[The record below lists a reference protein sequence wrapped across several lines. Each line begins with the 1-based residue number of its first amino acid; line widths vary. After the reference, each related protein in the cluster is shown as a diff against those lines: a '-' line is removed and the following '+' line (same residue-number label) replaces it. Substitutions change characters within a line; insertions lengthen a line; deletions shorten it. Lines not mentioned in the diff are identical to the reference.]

1 MKAIYYVFNVRTV
14 HSEDTNYVRFLMSDT
29 DLPRSVCEVSPA
41 ELADGKK
48 WTQQCKQH
56 VDCENDNDVEINKR
70 TIIIKIRM
78 KLLLNRQVNC
88 NSLSE

>member
-41 ELADGKK
+41 ELADGKEMAMQ
-48 WTQQCKQH
+48 TT
-56 VDCENDNDVEINKR
+56 NNTSIAR
-70 TIIIKIRM
+70 TTMMSK
-78 KLLLNRQVNC
+78 
-88 NSLSE
+88 

>member
-48 WTQQCKQH
+48 WTQQWKH

-70 TIIIKIRM
+70 TIIIKII
-78 KLLLNRQVNC
+78 
-88 NSLSE
+88 